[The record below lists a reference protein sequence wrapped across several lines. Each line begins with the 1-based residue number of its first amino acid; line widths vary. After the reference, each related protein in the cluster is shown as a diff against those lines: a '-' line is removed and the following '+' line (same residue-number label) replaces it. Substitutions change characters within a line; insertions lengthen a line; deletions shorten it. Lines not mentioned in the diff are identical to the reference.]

1 MSMKQSFTLLGS
13 SFAAAAMLASVAQ
26 AQDNAPAPTPVV
38 EIYTCAYR
46 DGRDADDLRAV
57 TTRFNAWAD
66 RNNMTAYTAFTAT
79 PYLFS
84 TDLEA
89 DVVWIG
95 AWPNGTAMGVDEEL
109 YRTQGREI
117 AAAFDAVADCD
128 AHSLYAEVV
137 VSQPASPP
145 PQNGVAM
152 FEDCSVHDGRTVEE
166 ALAALGQW
174 VEYTKA
180 NGSDDFSAVL
190 FPLAGLADAADYDF
204 KIVTGFTSLQ
214 TFGKGVDM
222 YTGGGF
228 LRGEELF
235 GRLLTCDSPRV
246 YNLDRVRLAAGPPP
260 R

>member
-1 MSMKQSFTLLGS
+1 MKQTFKLLGS
-13 SFAAAAMLASVAQ
+13 SFASAAMFASVAQ
-26 AQDNAPAPTPVV
+26 AQDNAPSPTPIV
-38 EIYTCAYR
+38 ELFTCAYR

-57 TTRFNAWAD
+57 TTRLNAWAD

-84 TDLEA
+84 ADLEA
-89 DVVWIG
+89 DFVWIG
-95 AWPNGTAMGVDEEL
+95 GWPNGTAMGLDEEL

-117 AAAFDAVADCD
+117 AAAFDTVADCES
-128 AHSLYAEVV
+128 HSLYAEVV
-137 VSQPASPP
+137 VNQPASPP

-174 VEYTKA
+174 AEYTKA
-180 NGSDDFSAVL
+180 NGQDDFSAVL
-190 FPLAGLADAADYDF
+190 FPLAGLTNDADYDF
-204 KIVTGFTSLQ
+204 KIVTGFASLPA
-214 TFGKGVDM
+214 FGKGTDM

-228 LRGEELF
+228 RRGEELF
-235 GRLLTCDSPRV
+235 GRLLTCNSARV
-246 YNLDRVRLAAGPPP
+246 YNLDRVRLAAQPPA